1 MSNNTMTLQYLTEQ
15 ELKSVVQKW
24 AKDTKGRGEAVRTEK
39 GWLLFNSDEEFEMWR
54 QNVMIKPDSGKSVVI
69 KKQLVNNHY
78 SKSKQSFAR

>member
-1 MSNNTMTLQYLTEQ
+1 MSDNTITLKYLTEQ

-54 QNVMIKPDSGKSVVI
+54 QNVMIKPNFKNFI
-69 KKQLVNNHY
+69 INQTTF
-78 SKSKQSFAR
+78 Q